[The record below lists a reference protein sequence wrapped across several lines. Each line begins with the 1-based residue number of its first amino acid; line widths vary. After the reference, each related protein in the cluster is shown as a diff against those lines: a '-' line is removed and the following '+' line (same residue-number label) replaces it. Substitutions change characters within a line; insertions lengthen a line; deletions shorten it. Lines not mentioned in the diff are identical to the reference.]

1 MLPRNLQNKKT
12 HGGRRCLAGRS
23 TIDLDFSK
31 EKILDLY
38 CQGRTAGE
46 IAVQVDSTE
55 STVKRRL
62 TQWGMRKRAPRSL
75 RTDPYLRAQVAMM
88 FMAGFTDEETS
99 LALNAD
105 RAGVECVHKRM
116 VERIRKSQ
124 GIVRRMTAFA
134 RQEANKKL
142 WDVVQAE
149 LDSGVIE
156 GYGKGLLYTHFK
168 NLGCQISRYNFI
180 ILRCLFYLKS

>member
-38 CQGRTAGE
+38 CQGCTAGE

-105 RAGVECVHKRM
+105 R
-116 VERIRKSQ
+116 
-124 GIVRRMTAFA
+124 
-134 RQEANKKL
+134 
-142 WDVVQAE
+142 
-149 LDSGVIE
+149 
-156 GYGKGLLYTHFK
+156 
-168 NLGCQISRYNFI
+168 
-180 ILRCLFYLKS
+180 